1 MQTFLKN
8 GYIVSMDQND
18 TVFDGGGV
26 LVENDRIT
34 AVGRIDPAKI
44 SPDAEVIDL
53 RSLVPLDWDAIRDS
67 VSKTHRVLIVEEDV
81 KRCGFGAELSAQITE
96 DLFDQLDAPVRRVAA
111 LNSSVPFCA
120 ELEDDIYPNPE
131 RIAAAAAALVRE

>member
-34 AVGRIDPAKI
+34 AVGRGRSRPTRR
-44 SPDAEVIDL
+44 SSTCTENMFCPDL
-53 RSLVPLDWDAIRDS
+53 
-67 VSKTHRVLIVEEDV
+67 
-81 KRCGFGAELSAQITE
+81 
-96 DLFDQLDAPVRRVAA
+96 
-111 LNSSVPFCA
+111 
-120 ELEDDIYPNPE
+120 
-131 RIAAAAAALVRE
+131 

>member
-34 AVGRIDPAKI
+34 AVGRVDPAKI

-53 RSLVPLDWDAIRDS
+53 RGKYVLPGS
-67 VSKTHRVLIVEEDV
+67 VNTHIHTSRQLSRGCREDV
-81 KRCGFGAELSAQITE
+81 HFICCQHARLWPLASNITE
-96 DLFDQLDAPVRRVAA
+96 
-111 LNSSVPFCA
+111 
-120 ELEDDIYPNPE
+120 E
-131 RIAAAAAALVRE
+131 

>member
-34 AVGRIDPAKI
+34 AVGRVDPAKI
-44 SPDAEVIDL
+44 SPDAEVIEL
-53 RSLVPLDWDAIRDS
+53 RG
-67 VSKTHRVLIVEEDV
+67 K
-81 KRCGFGAELSAQITE
+81 
-96 DLFDQLDAPVRRVAA
+96 
-111 LNSSVPFCA
+111 
-120 ELEDDIYPNPE
+120 
-131 RIAAAAAALVRE
+131 

>member
-34 AVGRIDPAKI
+34 AVGRVDPAKI
-44 SPDAEVIDL
+44 SPDAEVIDFL
-53 RSLVPLDWDAIRDS
+53 LTIFRPAS
-67 VSKTHRVLIVEEDV
+67 VS
-81 KRCGFGAELSAQITE
+81 G
-96 DLFDQLDAPVRRVAA
+96 VA
-111 LNSSVPFCA
+111 
-120 ELEDDIYPNPE
+120 
-131 RIAAAAAALVRE
+131 

>member
-34 AVGRIDPAKI
+34 AVGRVDPAKI
-44 SPDAEVIDL
+44 SPDADL
-53 RSLVPLDWDAIRDS
+53 DRKS
-67 VSKTHRVLIVEEDV
+67 VV
-81 KRCGFGAELSAQITE
+81 
-96 DLFDQLDAPVRRVAA
+96 
-111 LNSSVPFCA
+111 
-120 ELEDDIYPNPE
+120 
-131 RIAAAAAALVRE
+131 

>member
-34 AVGRIDPAKI
+34 AVGRVDPAKI

-53 RSLVPLDWDAIRDS
+53 RGKYVLPGFVNTHVHSRYPV
-67 VSKTHRVLIVEEDV
+67 VSATMWI
-81 KRCGFGAELSAQITE
+81 LSAGCT
-96 DLFDQLDAPVRRVAA
+96 
-111 LNSSVPFCA
+111 
-120 ELEDDIYPNPE
+120 
-131 RIAAAAAALVRE
+131 RECGPLRAI

>member
-34 AVGRIDPAKI
+34 AVGRVDPAKI

-53 RSLVPLDWDAIRDS
+53 RG
-67 VSKTHRVLIVEEDV
+67 KYVL
-81 KRCGFGAELSAQITE
+81 RR
-96 DLFDQLDAPVRRVAA
+96 RRVRK
-111 LNSSVPFCA
+111 
-120 ELEDDIYPNPE
+120 PNRNILAGRCP
-131 RIAAAAAALVRE
+131 

>member
-34 AVGRIDPAKI
+34 AVGRVDPAKI

-53 RSLVPLDWDAIRDS
+53 RGKICSARICEYPRPHLAADIPWCR
-67 VSKTHRVLIVEEDV
+67 R
-81 KRCGFGAELSAQITE
+81 RCGFYLLAAREN
-96 DLFDQLDAPVRRVAA
+96 VA
-111 LNSSVPFCA
+111 L
-120 ELEDDIYPNPE
+120 
-131 RIAAAAAALVRE
+131 